1 MVAAEA
7 DKGKTGNKKD
17 KNAPEEEELSEEDLA
32 LKEKLEQWVEQIKTG
47 DSDAQCSAVEGMSV
61 EIRSATSTMTS
72 VPAPLKFLAPHYAPL
87 EATHAALP
95 AGHPAAAPLSDVLS
109 ALAMTSAP
117 GGSRACLRY
126 KLTGAAGADVAVWGH
141 EYVRHLSGEIGEE
154 VGARRAAGEAVDD
167 LLALV
172 DLIVP
177 YDMSHNAEPDAIDLL
192 LEVDRVADLPR
203 HVDAGNAERAARYL
217 QACAAYLP
225 EPEDEAALRAV
236 HAVHMRVGRHA
247 GALRVG
253 LALGDAEL
261 VGAAWRAAADGGER
275 CQLAYIMGRA
285 GFVPD
290 LEEGSLAVA
299 DEALRERYFSCYSNS
314 RLPELYAALGRDLDV
329 MEPKLPEDVYK
340 MHLVEGRVPTGP
352 AVDSARAN
360 LSATFVNGLVNA
372 GFGKDKL
379 VTPGV
384 EDDAVH
390 WVFKN
395 KDHGKLSAA
404 ASLGLVMLWD
414 LEGGL
419 PAIDRFLYS
428 NDPHVVAGALLGIG
442 VLSCGVADE
451 VDPALAI
458 LSEYVGGAEA
468 WPRIGAA
475 LGLGVAYAGRGRAD
489 VADLLAPMVADPD
502 TPMEATVA
510 AALGL
515 GLAFAGRAHGGAV
528 EAALQALMLR
538 GEAELAHPFGTMLAL
553 ALGLLFLR
561 TGEAVEA
568 TLEVVRTLPPALAE
582 PTLATLR
589 ACAYA
594 GTGDVLHVQALLA
607 IAGGAGGG
615 AEGAAG
621 AGGGAAPATAAAAG
635 AKAPPALQS
644 TIAVLGVAM
653 VASGEEL
660 GTAMAYR
667 ALEHL
672 LQYGEPSVRRGVPLA
687 LALLNVS
694 NPEVGVMDTL
704 SRLSHDA
711 DADVAGSAVLALGF
725 VGAGTNNA
733 RLAGILRALSSYYHK
748 EPTLLY
754 TVRLAQ
760 GLTHMGKGLL
770 TLDPYHADRAL
781 LSAPAL
787 AGILTVLFAG
797 LDMKACLGGRQ
808 HYLLYALVPALH
820 PRMLMTLDEEGKQL
834 SVPVRVGAAVDV
846 VAAAGRPKT
855 VTGFQTHTTPVLLS
869 AGERAELGTT
879 KYLPLT
885 SVLEGVVVLRPNPD
899 WVEEAE

>member
-1 MVAAEA
+1 HRASSTLPGAAPLSACASSFRRSAVKGEHGDVHLHCRGADVHAGARGQLLESAESVAIGAVHGHDLGVQDEGEGVHVYGFLHQLADLLHRVAAHGGAEQVQAGA
-7 DKGKTGNKKD
+7 DVEGGSGGRGRGVQPHARQPRRALDVHQHRARQGGDDRAPAGANAQALHQRAHDVAHLALTAGAQQAQHGVLAPAACPRTAVGGHVVQRTEDAGHSERVGAAQHGLRRAAGLRHVAKRPGHRRELAGGQGLGQRPPRLHVLDQVQGLHELMRFSASLGSPLRMKTPKQSTPCTTPLRLASSCAKAVEKAATCSGANGTKP
-17 KNAPEEEELSEEDLA
+17 APAAAPGDCARAGGGARAGEPTPAPVAAGTEMPEEELSEEDLA

-419 PAIDRFLYS
+419 PAIDRF
-428 NDPHVVAGALLGIG
+428 
-442 VLSCGVADE
+442 
-451 VDPALAI
+451 
-458 LSEYVGGAEA
+458 
-468 WPRIGAA
+468 
-475 LGLGVAYAGRGRAD
+475 
-489 VADLLAPMVADPD
+489 
-502 TPMEATVA
+502 
-510 AALGL
+510 
-515 GLAFAGRAHGGAV
+515 
-528 EAALQALMLR
+528 
-538 GEAELAHPFGTMLAL
+538 
-553 ALGLLFLR
+553 
-561 TGEAVEA
+561 
-568 TLEVVRTLPPALAE
+568 
-582 PTLATLR
+582 
-589 ACAYA
+589 
-594 GTGDVLHVQALLA
+594 
-607 IAGGAGGG
+607 
-615 AEGAAG
+615 
-621 AGGGAAPATAAAAG
+621 
-635 AKAPPALQS
+635 
-644 TIAVLGVAM
+644 
-653 VASGEEL
+653 
-660 GTAMAYR
+660 
-667 ALEHL
+667 
-672 LQYGEPSVRRGVPLA
+672 
-687 LALLNVS
+687 
-694 NPEVGVMDTL
+694 
-704 SRLSHDA
+704 
-711 DADVAGSAVLALGF
+711 
-725 VGAGTNNA
+725 
-733 RLAGILRALSSYYHK
+733 
-748 EPTLLY
+748 
-754 TVRLAQ
+754 
-760 GLTHMGKGLL
+760 
-770 TLDPYHADRAL
+770 
-781 LSAPAL
+781 
-787 AGILTVLFAG
+787 
-797 LDMKACLGGRQ
+797 
-808 HYLLYALVPALH
+808 
-820 PRMLMTLDEEGKQL
+820 
-834 SVPVRVGAAVDV
+834 
-846 VAAAGRPKT
+846 
-855 VTGFQTHTTPVLLS
+855 
-869 AGERAELGTT
+869 
-879 KYLPLT
+879 
-885 SVLEGVVVLRPNPD
+885 
-899 WVEEAE
+899 